1 MTSKNR
7 LSNARFGLL
16 AALLMAAAASFS
28 PGGSR
33 LAAASVGRFATVA
46 EAVQAGVITH
56 GLALQLAGGRPVAVV
71 GHTRTDDLTAN
82 ATGLAADGKSA
93 AAQRRA
99 LVAEGKDDVRN
110 VVRLG
115 TQPFRDYPN
124 LPAFSTIIRT
134 EKELLALA
142 NSESVTTLAQDRLY
156 RESLTDNL
164 AWIGQPAAVAADAT
178 GAGTFVA
185 LVDSGVDMS
194 RPAFGS
200 CTSANTP
207 ATCRVAYLPPD
218 FTTRNGAAY
227 SDGQNDDGCA
237 SLHGTHVAGIV
248 AGTAPATKLIV
259 ADVFQPLES
268 DCRVQVAWGSDILAA
283 VDYVVGLKEAG
294 VNIVAA
300 NMSFGDDT
308 RSLLDTCVDDTGIG
322 DLRSV
327 GIQPVVAAGN
337 FAVSN
342 GIYQGDGISSPAC
355 IAGTIPVGAVALGG
369 QQAPFSQSAPLSSM
383 IFAPGANI
391 AAAGLVKSG
400 TSMAAPFIAAALA
413 MVNQARPDWTM
424 QQRAQF
430 LRDSSVPVA
439 NLYQDRLERRL
450 DMSQWPAMLRA
461 PTNDDRSSA
470 DPTTTQARLVNAYAA
485 TGEPG
490 EAAHGGVPPRRTIW
504 YRHVMTRSGRLN
516 VESQNAIGV
525 YTTRPGSTSL
535 SCVGNTFANCVRV
548 AGEVGDVIDIAIS
561 GTSANDW
568 NLTSKF
574 AESGEMYLQQFLS
587 APEPTVLTIHTSGSL
602 VPRVAVV
609 DLLGASTANPYAAK
623 VVARNAPG
631 SKTVGPFMGSTLA
644 VLIGDVAGPVQLTS
658 TKGVSS
664 SANDSPSM
672 PVVLHAN
679 SGERDD
685 TTVSATPT
693 TGDAFDRDLWYRWTA
708 AGSGRLIVRTAGSN
722 IDAQICLSSSAAQD
736 CATGTPDS
744 GGASAVIAVE
754 PGDVIQV
761 RAGIMANG
769 VGQGTLHLRWEFVDG
784 TRQVVPPGS
793 DASPRQRRTGPP
805 PAGAPAAP
813 VGLRAPAPR
822 ALGSP

>member
-1 MTSKNR
+1 MTFKNR

-16 AALLMAAAASFS
+16 TALL
-28 PGGSR
+28 
-33 LAAASVGRFATVA
+33 LAAASSFAPGASRSAVASAGRFATVA
-46 EAVQAGVITH
+46 DAVQAGVVTQ
-56 GLALQLAGGRPVAVV
+56 GLASQLATGRPLVV
-71 GHTRTDDLTAN
+71 LGRTRNDTLTAVG
-82 ATGLAADGKSA
+82 ATGHAAEGQSS

-99 LVAEGKDDVRN
+99 LVAEGKDDVRD
-110 VVRLG
+110 VVQLSAE
-115 TQPFRDYPN
+115 QFRDYPN
-124 LPAFSTIIRT
+124 LPAFSTNIRT
-134 EKELLALA
+134 EEELLALA
-142 NSESVTTLAQDRLY
+142 NSESVARLTQDRLY
-156 RESLTDNL
+156 HQSLTDNL
-164 AWIGQPAAVAADAT
+164 AWIGQPAAVNAGAT

-185 LVDSGVDMS
+185 LIDSGVDMS

-200 CTSANTP
+200 CTAVNTP
-207 ATCRVAYLPPD
+207 ATCRVARLPPD
-218 FTTRNGAAY
+218 FTTRNGVPY

-237 SLHGTHVAGIV
+237 SLHGTHVAGII
-248 AGTAPATKLIV
+248 AGTAPATKLVV
-259 ADVFQPLES
+259 ADVFQPVGS
-268 DCRVQVAWGSDILAA
+268 DCRVQAAWGSDILAA
-283 VDYVVGLKEAG
+283 VDYLIGLKVSG
-294 VNIVAA
+294 LNIVTA

-308 RSLLDTCVDDTGIG
+308 RSLVDTCIDDAGIG
-322 DLRSV
+322 YLRSV
-327 GIQPVVAAGN
+327 GIQPVAAAGN
-337 FAVSN
+337 FALSN
-342 GIYQGDGISSPAC
+342 GIYQGDGVSSPAC
-355 IAGTIPVGAVALGG
+355 VAGTIPVGAVALSG
-369 QQAPFSQSAPLSSM
+369 QQAPFSQSAPLPSM

-391 AAAGLVKSG
+391 SSAGLVKSG
-400 TSMAAPFIAAALA
+400 TSMATPFIAAALA
-413 MVNQARPDWTM
+413 MVNEARPDWTM

-430 LRDSSVPVA
+430 LRDSSLPVA

-450 DMSQWPAMLRA
+450 DLSQWPAMLRA

-485 TGEPG
+485 TSEPG
-490 EAAHGGVPPRRTIW
+490 EAAHGGVPAQRTIW

-525 YTTRPGSTSL
+525 YSTRADSTSL
-535 SCVGNTFANCVRV
+535 SCVGNAFANCVRV

-568 NLTSKF
+568 YLTSKF
-574 AESGEMYLQQFLS
+574 AESGEMYLRQFLS
-587 APEPTVLTIHTSGSL
+587 APTPTVLTIQTSGAS
-602 VPRVAVV
+602 VPRVTVV
-609 DLLGASTANPYAAK
+609 DLLGAASANPYAAR

-644 VLIGDVAGPVQLTS
+644 VLIGDVTGPVLLMS
-658 TKGVSS
+658 TKGVS

-672 PVVLHAN
+672 AVDLHTN

-722 IDAQICLSSSAAQD
+722 IDAQLCLSSPTAQD

-744 GGASAVIAVE
+744 GGASAVITVE
-754 PGDVIQV
+754 PGDVVQV

-769 VGQGTLHLRWEFVDG
+769 VGQGTLRLRWEFVDD
-784 TRQVVPPGS
+784 TRHVVSPGS
-793 DASPRQRRTGPP
+793 DGSPPQRRTGTPP
-805 PAGAPAAP
+805 VGAPGP
-813 VGLRAPAPR
+813 TGSRTPAPR